1 MSFIDLKGVE
11 AMTSLALALPFN
23 YAKLAF
29 NWVETK
35 FSFVLSSIPGPRSG
49 FQWGTFKV
57 KAMSVL
63 IPTG

>member
-11 AMTSLALALPFN
+11 AMTSLALSLPFN

-49 FQWGTFKV
+49 F
-57 KAMSVL
+57 
-63 IPTG
+63 